1 VKGCKEQD
9 FETGHGHQSTQ
20 NSGEKERKKGQKKK
34 KEFSAHF
41 NVSHESYITNTDI

>member
-20 NSGEKERKKGQKKK
+20 NSGERKKKGSKKK

>member
-9 FETGHGHQSTQ
+9 FETGHGSPKHTEFWR
-20 NSGEKERKKGQKKK
+20 EKEKRSKKK